1 MVFCSGSIH
10 YWHCDCVFIY
20 LKIYKLVVL
29 EIKKP
34 KPVVYPAQKP
44 YPQVCLRGIL

>member
-1 MVFCSGSIH
+1 MVFCSESIH

-44 YPQVCLRGIL
+44 YPHVCLRGIL